1 MISGGKLRSSLAG
14 IAVLSVLAL
23 ALAALSQAQKKKPPT
38 KPLNLNTATAT
49 ELEQLPGIG
58 PATAQAIVRFREKS
72 GPFQRVEDLLAIR
85 RISKARLEKLRPYIT
100 VGKPG
105 RKQGAGSGG
114 GQPRAA
120 FERPLVRC

>member
-1 MISGGKLRSSLAG
+1 MIAGRELRSWLAG
-14 IAVLSVLAL
+14 LAALSVLAL

-38 KPLNLNTATAT
+38 EPLNLNTATAT

-105 RKQGAGSGG
+105 RKQGTGAGG
-114 GQPRAA
+114 GPHRAG
-120 FERPLVRC
+120 FERPSVRC